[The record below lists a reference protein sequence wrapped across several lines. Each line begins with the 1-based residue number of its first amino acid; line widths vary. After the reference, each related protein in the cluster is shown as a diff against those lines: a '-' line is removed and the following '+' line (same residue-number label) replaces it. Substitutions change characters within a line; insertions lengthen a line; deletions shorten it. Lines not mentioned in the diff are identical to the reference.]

1 MAQGTHGRVSTQ
13 VSGFLIGKGV
23 CAFEKRSGG
32 AETRSRG
39 AASYRG
45 MAQLRR
51 SSTTAALVIGILAMA
66 HVHAAPRPIDVRRS
80 TVTIFVS
87 KSGLFSAL
95 ADDHVIRAPIA
106 GGTISDTPPLAIA
119 LRIQA
124 GDLAVVDPNLDEK
137 KKADVRSRMLGP
149 DVLDAAEFPTIV
161 FESTAIEPAGDNR
174 WTVSGRVTIRGVT
187 RDVRFPAVRETG
199 RYRAST
205 ILKQRDFGIQ
215 PIRVAGGTVRVK
227 DEIRLEFDIAAA
239 DS

>member
-1 MAQGTHGRVSTQ
+1 
-13 VSGFLIGKGV
+13 
-23 CAFEKRSGG
+23 
-32 AETRSRG
+32 
-39 AASYRG
+39 
-45 MAQLRR
+45 
-51 SSTTAALVIGILAMA
+51 MA
-66 HVHAAPRPIDVRRS
+66 HVHAAPRPIDVRHS

-106 GGTISDTPPLAIA
+106 SGTISDTPPLEIA

-137 KKADVRSRMLGP
+137 KKADVRTRMLGP
-149 DVLDAAEFPTIV
+149 EVLDAAEFPTIV